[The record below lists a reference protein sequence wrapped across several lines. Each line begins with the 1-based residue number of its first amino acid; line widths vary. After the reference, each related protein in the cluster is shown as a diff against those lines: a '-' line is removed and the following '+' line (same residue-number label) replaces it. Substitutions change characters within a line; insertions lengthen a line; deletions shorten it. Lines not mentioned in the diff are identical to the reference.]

1 MLGESSKI
9 IEYQKRVLRNV
20 ILLCCFS
27 AFMASITF
35 IVLKIIGLYEDIA
48 WNLLVIFA
56 ISVILEI
63 IVFYVLY
70 KQVLKPEKWDSF
82 FNVLKVTLL
91 VICYFNY
98 MYLNFMVPS
107 KELWVVVFY
116 FILLGALFLDLKL
129 IISSI
134 TLSIVCEIT
143 LFIMNSRLI
152 PDKSV
157 LIRELLIRAI
167 VIVFISFGILFF
179 TIMARIILKNVEEDE
194 QKLIEKNEKISDLLK
209 KLKEI
214 SGIVANASNTLT
226 VAIEEEN
233 NSIQKIAESSEI
245 INSDSNIVL
254 NKSKEN
260 YLTIKKLLEI
270 NEGVLNKINGISKNS
285 LSLIEISNNNEASL
299 SELLKIISDVNN
311 STGNTYN
318 AINVLEERSNN
329 IDNILKVIDSVAEQT
344 NLLALNASIEAARAG
359 EMGKGF
365 AVVAEEVRKLAEDS
379 RQSLNNING
388 IISEFKNEISDVKAL
403 MSENNDKISSGY
415 TLTNST
421 VKDTI
426 EMINKLKDSGN
437 NIQEVNDCINEQINE
452 TNNIVSVNSTIT
464 QLTEDAILK
473 FKSVTE
479 VINQIAVTSEEV
491 IASSQELSA
500 TASEM
505 KELV

>member
-1 MLGESSKI
+1 
-9 IEYQKRVLRNV
+9 
-20 ILLCCFS
+20 
-27 AFMASITF
+27 
-35 IVLKIIGLYEDIA
+35 
-48 WNLLVIFA
+48 
-56 ISVILEI
+56 
-63 IVFYVLY
+63 
-70 KQVLKPEKWDSF
+70 
-82 FNVLKVTLL
+82 
-91 VICYFNY
+91 
-98 MYLNFMVPS
+98 
-107 KELWVVVFY
+107 
-116 FILLGALFLDLKL
+116 
-129 IISSI
+129 
-134 TLSIVCEIT
+134 
-143 LFIMNSRLI
+143 
-152 PDKSV
+152 
-157 LIRELLIRAI
+157 
-167 VIVFISFGILFF
+167 
-179 TIMARIILKNVEEDE
+179 MARIILKNVEEDE

-403 MSENNDKISSGY
+403 MSENNNKISSGY